1 VGNFLAGQV
10 RIQTAQSQNDVI
22 STLQLELL
30 CCNKRTDTRKQ
41 DKRRGLTGRTTS
53 SDGDK
58 CSCRHTLY
66 FKPPRSYISVA
77 YCPEHDYIAL
87 EPPAALYFLALFSA
101 MSAMSQR
108 FNTDVLIIG
117 GGAAGL
123 SAALALAQHAR
134 VTVLCKGDITS
145 GSSHW
150 AQGGVAAVTD
160 PEDSFESHIADTLD
174 AGAGLCDPE
183 VVRATVSGGPDAIA
197 KLTERGV
204 VFDTEGNALHLTREG
219 GHSHRRVVHV
229 ADATGKAITQTLTD
243 QVLDNG
249 NIELFNDRVAI
260 DLINLSTLGR
270 HHSRCAGAYVLNR
283 TTGRVEVFQSRF
295 VILATG
301 GASKVYLYTS
311 NPDSSTGD
319 GIAMAWRAGCRVA
332 NMEFNQFHPTCLYHP
347 HAGSFLISEAV
358 RGEGGILRLP
368 NGQRFMQ
375 RFDERLELAPRDIV
389 ARAIDHEMKRIGA
402 DCVYLD
408 VSHLSASFIHS
419 HFPNIAQKCAELGI
433 DVTKDPIPVVPA
445 AHYTCGGVVVDDYGR
460 TDLANLY
467 AIGEVSCTGLHGAN
481 RLASNSLLECFVY
494 GARAAEKIIGLLDKP
509 QTAPYIPKWDESKVT
524 DSDESVII
532 AHNWDELRRF
542 MWDYVGIVRTDKR
555 LMRAHRRIEL
565 LKQEIQDYYATY
577 RVTNDLIELR
587 NLLHV
592 ADLIVRSALKRKE
605 SRGLNYNMDYPELA
619 PQAIDTILA
628 PGSLDS
634 MMLDPVLQQPNR

>member
-1 VGNFLAGQV
+1 MCAS
-10 RIQTAQSQNDVI
+10 RCCARVI
-22 STLQLELL
+22 SL
-30 CCNKRTDTRKQ
+30 R
-41 DKRRGLTGRTTS
+41 
-53 SDGDK
+53 
-58 CSCRHTLY
+58 
-66 FKPPRSYISVA
+66 
-77 YCPEHDYIAL
+77 
-87 EPPAALYFLALFSA
+87 
-101 MSAMSQR
+101 
-108 FNTDVLIIG
+108 
-117 GGAAGL
+117 
-123 SAALALAQHAR
+123 
-134 VTVLCKGDITS
+134 

-160 PEDSFESHIADTLD
+160 PEDSFEAHIKDTLD
-174 AGAGLCDPE
+174 AGGGLCDPD
-183 VVRATVSGGPDAIA
+183 VVRATVNAGPEAIA
-197 KLTERGV
+197 QLNEWGV
-204 VFDTEGNALHLTREG
+204 NFDTDGNSLHLTREG
-219 GHSHRRVVHV
+219 GHSFRRVVHV

-358 RGEGGILRLP
+358 RGEGGVLRLP

-375 RFDERLELAPRDIV
+375 RFDERRELAPRDIV

-402 DCVYLD
+402 DCVFLD
-408 VSHLSASFIHS
+408 ISHLSAEFIHG
-419 HFPNIAQKCAELGI
+419 HFPNIAQRCEELGI
-433 DVTKDPIPVVPA
+433 DITKEPIPVVPA
-445 AHYTCGGVVVDDYGR
+445 AHYTCGGVVVDEHGR
-460 TDLANLY
+460 TDVSNLY

-481 RLASNSLLECFVY
+481 RLASNSLLECLVY
-494 GARAAEKIIGLLDKP
+494 GKRAAQKIIGSLDKP
-509 QTAPYIPKWDESKVT
+509 QNFPYIPKWDESKVT

-565 LKQEIQDYYATY
+565 LKQEIQDNYAIY

-592 ADLIVRSALKRKE
+592 ADLIVRGAKAQREPRPKLQYGL
-605 SRGLNYNMDYPELA
+605 SRSN
-619 PQAIDTILA
+619 
-628 PGSLDS
+628 
-634 MMLDPVLQQPNR
+634 